1 VIGRIQDRTTFER
14 FRVEAK
20 RARAGE
26 LWCAALPDDTGSGP
40 RIAYAIGKRV
50 GSAVVRNRVRRRLK
64 AIAVIHADIVHPGS
78 YLIGVRPGAAHCSYE
93 ELNGMFIRLFDQ
105 LQAHQR

>member
-1 VIGRIQDRTTFER
+1 MIGRIQDRTTFER

-26 LWCAALPDDTGSGP
+26 LWCAALPDDTGSEP

-78 YLIGVRPGAAHCSYE
+78 YLIGVGPGAAHCSYE
-93 ELNGMFIRLFDQ
+93 ELNGMFMRLFDR

>member
-1 VIGRIQDRTTFER
+1 MIGRIQDRTTFER
-14 FRVEAK
+14 FRVEAR

-50 GSAVVRNRVRRRLK
+50 GTAVVRNRLRRRLK
-64 AIAVIHADIVHPGS
+64 AIAAAHADLVHPGS
-78 YLIGVRPGAAHCSYE
+78 YLIGARPGAAHCSYE
-93 ELNGMFIRLFDQ
+93 ELKAMFIRLFDQ
-105 LQAHQR
+105 VPAHRR

>member
-26 LWCAALPDDTGSGP
+26 LWCAALADDTGSEP
-40 RIAYAIGKRV
+40 RIAYAIGKGV

-105 LQAHQR
+105 LQARQR